1 MNREPLLPLRPGSPA
16 RHAHVEAIMAYIEG
30 YNQYQTPFVWSA
42 PVKRSLAKIAK
53 CKEALGT
60 LH

>member
-1 MNREPLLPLRPGSPA
+1 VPSLIN
-16 RHAHVEAIMAYIEG
+16 AIMAYIEG
-30 YNQYQTPFVWSA
+30 HNQDPTPFVWSA
-42 PVKRSLAKIAK
+42 PVERILAKIAK